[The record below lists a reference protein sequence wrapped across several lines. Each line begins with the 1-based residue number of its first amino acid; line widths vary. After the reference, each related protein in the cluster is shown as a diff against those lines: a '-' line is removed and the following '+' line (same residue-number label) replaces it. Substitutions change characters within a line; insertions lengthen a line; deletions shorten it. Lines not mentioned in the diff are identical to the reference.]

1 MTKRV
6 MSDFAEETKTTQN
19 RQLVAFQSPKTIEA
33 LDDWDRLSEKTLQNG
48 LDEIE
53 KYVERV
59 EMNQR
64 GETSKK

>member
-19 RQLVAFQSPKTIEA
+19 RQLVVQSPKVVEA
-33 LDDWDRLSEKTLQNG
+33 LDDWDRLSEKTIQNG

-53 KYVERV
+53 KYVERFD
-59 EMNQR
+59 MDQR
-64 GETSKK
+64 GKASKK

>member
-19 RQLVAFQSPKTIEA
+19 RQLVVQSPKTVEA

-53 KYVERV
+53 KYVERF
-59 EMNQR
+59 EMDQR